1 MHIAYLADHP
11 QLIPQLAA
19 HHFAQWGY
27 LRPGETL
34 EERTRR
40 LEQAC
45 GRSTIP
51 SVFVALEGGTLV
63 GSAMLIASDMDERR
77 ELTPWLAGVYVV
89 ASCRGRGYASTL
101 VRRVEAEAQA
111 LDVQRLYLYT
121 PSAEGLYERL
131 GWELHER
138 CDHLGQ
144 QVTIMS
150 KELVAASSR

>member
-1 MHIAYLADHP
+1 MHIDYLADHP
-11 QLIPQLAA
+11 QLIPLLAA

-40 LEQAC
+40 LEHAC
-45 GRSTIP
+45 GRNAIP
-51 SVFVALEGGTLV
+51 SVFVAMEGGTLL
-63 GSAMLIASDMDERR
+63 GSAELIASDMDERP

-89 ASCRGRGYASTL
+89 ADHRGRGLATAL
-101 VRRVEAEAQA
+101 VRRVEQEAAE
-111 LDVQRLYLYT
+111 LGVERLYLYT

-131 GWELHER
+131 GWQFAEHWE
-138 CDHLGQ
+138 HAGH

-150 KELVAASSR
+150 KDLDIT